1 MKKETKTII
10 IGTVITLLVLALA
23 ILIFYFIAKDT
34 PETLGNS
41 ENNNNTVENNNTEES
56 NNTDNNGTPNDSASN
71 NNSATSTSDNNSE
84 NTVTVYLFRGE
95 GCHFCENAIEFFEGI
110 TEDYSYLDVK
120 AYEVWRNTEN
130 RELMDAVA
138 NELGIEVSAS
148 VPLIIVGD
156 EYAERGFSE
165 RRGEMII
172 EEIENAHN
180 NESYI
185 DVIEKVL
192 NENDFNVTVEE
203 IN

>member
-10 IGTVITLLVLALA
+10 IGTVITLLVLVLA

-56 NNTDNNGTPNDSASN
+56 NNTDNNGTPNDSALN
-71 NNSATSTSDNNSE
+71 NNSSTSTSE

>member
-10 IGTVITLLVLALA
+10 IGTVITLLVLVLA

-41 ENNNNTVENNNTEES
+41 ENNNNTVENNTEES

-71 NNSATSTSDNNSE
+71 NNSSTSTSE

>member
-41 ENNNNTVENNNTEES
+41 ENNNNTVENNTEES
-56 NNTDNNGTPNDSASN
+56 NNTDNNGTPNDSALN
-71 NNSATSTSDNNSE
+71 NNSSTSTSE

-130 RELMDAVA
+130 KKLMDAVA

>member
-41 ENNNNTVENNNTEES
+41 ENNNNTVENNTEES

-71 NNSATSTSDNNSE
+71 NNSSTSTSDNNSE

-120 AYEVWRNTEN
+120 AYEVWRNTKN

>member
-41 ENNNNTVENNNTEES
+41 ENNNNTVENNTEES

-71 NNSATSTSDNNSE
+71 NNSSTSTSE

-130 RELMDAVA
+130 KKLMDAVA

>member
-41 ENNNNTVENNNTEES
+41 ENNNNTVENNTEES

-71 NNSATSTSDNNSE
+71 NNSSTSTSE

>member
-41 ENNNNTVENNNTEES
+41 ENNNNTVENNTEES

-71 NNSATSTSDNNSE
+71 NNSSTSTSDNNSE

-130 RELMDAVA
+130 KKLMDAVA